1 MSLSRIFGG
10 DNKGEFMKL
19 TQWNKANFS
28 PKEVKINVLIDDER
42 GKEIQILLAKDSI
55 MREHKAPFDI
65 HIQVLSGKIWFEVQ
79 NQRIE
84 LNTLDM
90 ISLKA
95 DISHSLGG
103 LEDSIVRLSLSKS
116 DNIQRIN
123 IILKKPKVQI

>member
-1 MSLSRIFGG
+1 MSLSKIFGG

-19 TQWNKANFS
+19 TQWNKANFN

-65 HIQVLSGKIWFEVQ
+65 HVQVLSGKIWFEVQ

-123 IILKKPKVQI
+123 TIFKKPKVQI

>member
-10 DNKGEFMKL
+10 DNKGEFMKI

-65 HIQVLSGKIWFEVQ
+65 HVQVLSGKIWFEVQ

-123 IILKKPKVQI
+123 TILKKPKVQI

>member
-10 DNKGEFMKL
+10 DNKGEFMKI

-65 HIQVLSGKIWFEVQ
+65 HVQVLSGKIWFEVQ

-95 DISHSLGG
+95 DILHSLGG

-123 IILKKPKVQI
+123 TILKKPKVQI

>member
-10 DNKGEFMKL
+10 DNKGEFMKI

-28 PKEVKINVLIDDER
+28 PKEIKINVLIDDER

-65 HIQVLSGKIWFEVQ
+65 HVQVLSGKIWFEVQ

-123 IILKKPKVQI
+123 TILKKPKVQI

>member
-10 DNKGEFMKL
+10 DNKGEFMKI

-65 HIQVLSGKIWFEVQ
+65 HVQVLSGKIWFEVQ

-123 IILKKPKVQI
+123 TILKKPKFQI

>member
-10 DNKGEFMKL
+10 DNKGEFMKI

-123 IILKKPKVQI
+123 TILKKPKVQI

>member
-1 MSLSRIFGG
+1 
-10 DNKGEFMKL
+10 MKI

-28 PKEVKINVLIDDER
+28 PKEIKINVLIDDER

-65 HIQVLSGKIWFEVQ
+65 HVQVLSGKIWFEVQ

-123 IILKKPKVQI
+123 TILKKPKVQI